1 MVEVMVVVVSPVAI
15 SCVDVVDTGGDVITT
30 VLTLVVR
37 DGVTTAGPRLAAALN
52 HETKTI
58 LETINSSESVR
69 ARRLRLKD
77 STS

>member
-1 MVEVMVVVVSPVAI
+1 MEVIVVVVNIPVV
-15 SCVDVVDTGGDVITT
+15 CVDVVVVVGA
-30 VLTLVVR
+30 VLVAVVATLVVR

-58 LETINSSESVR
+58 PDTINSSNESVA
-69 ARRLRLKD
+69 ARRLRLNG

>member
-1 MVEVMVVVVSPVAI
+1 VV
-15 SCVDVVDTGGDVITT
+15 CVDVVVVVGAVLVT
-30 VLTLVVR
+30 VEATLVVR

-58 LETINSSESVR
+58 LDTINSNASVA